1 MQKST
6 DGIFKAVSEHKG
18 SYIPSLG
25 ELAKLFYMMQP
36 YSKITLPDNFAL
48 PTGIYLSSSEMPNNS
63 IYTIDLSTGAV
74 TGISKAYG
82 KAKLR
87 LFYLF

>member
-1 MQKST
+1 M
-6 DGIFKAVSEHKG
+6 A
-18 SYIPSLG
+18 
-25 ELAKLFYMMQP
+25 
-36 YSKITLPDNFAL
+36 LPDNFVP

-63 IYTIDLSTGAV
+63 IYTIDLSSGAV